1 MLAEEEWALFKQMR
15 VGVMGQRAREI
26 CNDPEWA
33 GAPLE
38 DVLREMPMAQVA
50 SKEDNKRRRLMSSAK
65 FKIPGACLEEMI
77 CLPERKLDK
86 SYISGLADCRWV
98 EGREVIVIIAT
109 SGCGKSYLAQALGV
123 AACRELHSVAYSRLQ
138 GVCGELNMGRIAD
151 DGSYYDSI
159 DRFKRAEVLIV
170 DDFLA
175 TPISTANSIDLF
187 ETMEAREG
195 TGAAMIATH
204 LEPEQWYLR
213 IEGELMADSIL
224 NRLATGAR
232 YIDIEGPN
240 MREYLANLR
249 KASGGAS

>member
-1 MLAEEEWALFKQMR
+1 MLTEEEWGLFKQMR

-38 DVLREMPMAQVA
+38 DVLREMLVAQVT
-50 SKEDNKRRRLMSSAK
+50 SKENNKRVKLLSGAK
-65 FKIPGACLEEMI
+65 FKIPGACLEEI
-77 CLPERKLDK
+77 IYLPERKLDK
-86 SYISGLADCRWV
+86 SYLSGLADCRWV
-98 EGREVIVIIAT
+98 ENREVIVIIAT

-123 AACRELHSVAYSRLQ
+123 AACRELHSVAYARLQ
-138 GVCGELNMGRIAD
+138 GICDELNKGRIEG
-151 DGSYYDSI
+151 DGSYYKSL
-159 DRFKRAEVLIV
+159 DRFKSAEVLIV

-187 ETMEAREG
+187 EIMEAREG
-195 TGAAMIATH
+195 AGATVIATH

-213 IEGELMADSIL
+213 IEGELIADSIL
-224 NRLATGAR
+224 NRIASGAR

-249 KASGGAS
+249 KADEKAS